1 MASRAYWD
9 KILQDLERSG
19 LTPTQYAKAKKLN
32 SETLRYHRKR
42 QERERGAITLNG
54 AEVHELNLH
63 ELTQA
68 TQPTKAPP
76 PPAPPAHC
84 ELKAGGTTLTL
95 SELPPADWL
104 AALIRALRR

>member
-1 MASRAYWD
+1 MASRVYWD
-9 KILQDLERSG
+9 NILQDLERSG

-42 QERERGAITLNG
+42 QERERRAITLNG
-54 AEVHELNLH
+54 AEVHELNLHKLNLH

-95 SELPPADWL
+95 SELPPAE
-104 AALIRALRR
+104 

>member
-32 SETLRYHRKR
+32 SETLRYHLKR
-42 QERERGAITLNG
+42 QERERGAITLNS

-68 TQPTKAPP
+68 TKAPP

-95 SELPPADWL
+95 SELPPAEWL